1 MVARLLVHSHARA
14 AASFGGDDLTDAN
27 LPPPSTLAAQLVRNH
42 VDTARGLNQPDTT
55 VTFRQLLQEILNKTS
70 VPETDVDVNHKLI
83 NVVVEAGLDVLFHND
98 PFAQWDFLIPQAVDS
113 LAVIQSTIQRQP
125 DILLHNASSDTDQH
139 PHLLLWLFP
148 KLLMLSKHPK
158 ANQLQDPLASLVS
171 SLVLSLFKTL
181 DLWPYAKALLQMLR
195 DCVTDLFLL
204 LQDSRIFSKAAAQIP
219 AVLLPPVR
227 SVSNVW
233 PGSENNPAL
242 SLGQQLSL
250 NDPLSAVRIQVL
262 LVSALRNIAST
273 KSTLTRSQ
281 TSTFPLQKWLYD
293 AVVGLSRILFQHK
306 PWFEQHSFFSIF
318 ALQVLQLHNFIL
330 NSSSYS
336 TVHNRITY
344 LLGSLCECCSRL
356 VVHDGR
362 SLLDGE
368 LQEELASTIE
378 KLVDHYDAEYEYI
391 IEEFLLPSLRAFARD
406 PSKSEAV
413 SETLRRVVH
422 QCLERHE
429 TNGQT
434 DIVMTDHALQ
444 LRPEVP
450 SLQPATTKSARRGLQ
465 SLCDPELRIS
475 NSHLEDPYQTLKRRI
490 AVLLGRGDGTTT
502 NGPDVV

>member
-1 MVARLLVHSHARA
+1 MVGRLLVHSHARA
-14 AASFGGDDLTDAN
+14 AASFGGDDLTDPN

-42 VDTARGLNQPDTT
+42 VDTARGVNQPDAT

-70 VPETDVDVNHKLI
+70 VPETDVDVNRKLI

-125 DILLHNASSDTDQH
+125 DILFHNAPSDAHQH

-158 ANQLQDPLASLVS
+158 AHQLQDSLASLVS
-171 SLVLSLFKTL
+171 SLVLSLSKTL
-181 DLWPYAKALLQMLR
+181 DLWPYAKVLLQMLR

-204 LQDSRIFSKAAAQIP
+204 LQDSRIFSNAAAQVP

-227 SVSNVW
+227 SVSSVW
-233 PGSENNPAL
+233 PGSENSPAL
-242 SLGQQLSL
+242 SLGYQLSL
-250 NDPLSAVRIQVL
+250 NDPLSAVKIQLL
-262 LVSALRNIAST
+262 LVSALRNIASA
-273 KSTLTRSQ
+273 KSTTTRFQ
-281 TSTFPLQKWLYD
+281 TSTFPLQKWLSD
-293 AVVGLSRILFQHK
+293 SVVGLSRILFQHK
-306 PWFEQHSFFSIF
+306 PWFEQHSFLSTF
-318 ALQVLQLHNFIL
+318 ALKMLHLQSSLL
-330 NSSSYS
+330 DSSSYP
-336 TVHNRITY
+336 TVRNRLSY

-356 VVHDGR
+356 IVHDGGP
-362 SLLDGE
+362 LLE

-378 KLVDHYDAEYEYI
+378 KLIDHYDAEYGYI

-406 PSKSEAV
+406 SSKFEAG

-422 QCLERHE
+422 QCLERHK

-434 DIVMTDHALQ
+434 DIVMTDHDLR
-444 LRPEVP
+444 LRPEMP
-450 SLQPATTKSARRGLQ
+450 ALQPATTISARRGLR
-465 SLCDPELRIS
+465 SLCDPELTVS
-475 NSHLEDPYQTLKRRI
+475 DSHLEDPYQMLKRRI
-490 AVLLGRGDGTTT
+490 ATLLGRGDGATT

>member
-1 MVARLLVHSHARA
+1 MVGRLLVHSHARA

-70 VPETDVDVNHKLI
+70 VPETDVNVNHKLI

-125 DILLHNASSDTDQH
+125 DILFHTASSDTDQH

-158 ANQLQDPLASLVS
+158 AHQLQDPLASLVS
-171 SLVLSLFKTL
+171 LLVLSLSKTL
-181 DLWPYAKALLQMLR
+181 DLWTYAKALLQMLQ

-204 LQDSRIFSKAAAQIP
+204 LQDSRIFSKAAAQVP
-219 AVLLPPVR
+219 PVLLPPVR

-242 SLGQQLSL
+242 SIGQQLSL
-250 NDPLSAVRIQVL
+250 NDSLSAVRVQLL
-262 LVSALRNIAST
+262 LVSALRNIVSA
-273 KSTLTRSQ
+273 KSTTTRFQ
-281 TSTFPLQKWLYD
+281 TSTFPLQKWLSD
-293 AVVGLSRILFQHK
+293 SVVGLSRILFQHK
-306 PWFEQHSFFSIF
+306 RWFEQHSFFSTF
-318 ALQVLQLHNFIL
+318 ALQILHLQNSIL
-330 NSSSYS
+330 DSSSYPN
-336 TVHNRITY
+336 VHNRISY
-344 LLGSLCECCSRL
+344 LLGSLCECCSRFI
-356 VVHDGR
+356 VHDGR
-362 SLLDGE
+362 SVLDAE
-368 LQEELASTIE
+368 LQEKLASTIK
-378 KLVDHYDAEYEYI
+378 KLIGHYDAEYGYI

-406 PSKSEAV
+406 PSKFEAA
-413 SETLRRVVH
+413 SETLRLVVH
-422 QCLERHE
+422 QCLERHG
-429 TNGQT
+429 TNGQD
-434 DIVMTDHALQ
+434 DIVMTDHVIQ

-450 SLQPATTKSARRGLQ
+450 ALQPATTKSALRGLR
-465 SLCDPELRIS
+465 SRRDPQLTVP
-475 NSHLEDPYQTLKRRI
+475 NSHLEDPYQTLKRKI
-490 AVLLGRGDGTTT
+490 AVLLGRGDGATS